1 MKIYLAG
8 PIHHV
13 APDRAT
19 GWRRKVTETLR
30 PYYEILD
37 PTAGKDLYQ
46 PGVNTTVF
54 TPEYIVETD
63 IKMIDAADILIVDI
77 SHLVPCWGTAMEIR
91 HAWSKGKKIYTWGEA
106 NKQSY
111 WVRYH
116 ATEMYSSLEMIVQRL
131 ERLIKYRGRNGD
143 ERR

>member
-13 APDRAT
+13 TPEQAT
-19 GWRRKVTETLR
+19 GWRRKVTAKLEPLG
-30 PYYEILD
+30 YEILD

-46 PGVNTTVF
+46 PGVNTSLF

-77 SHLVPCWGTAMEIR
+77 SHLVPCWGTAMEMR
-91 HAWSKGKKIYTWGEA
+91 HAWSRGKTILTWGEA
-106 NKQSY
+106 NIESY
-111 WVRYH
+111 WIRYH
-116 ATEMYSSLEMIVQRL
+116 ATETHFSLAGVIHKLKREAGVWK
-131 ERLIKYRGRNGD
+131 E
-143 ERR
+143 